1 MVIDAAVMQKWCHF
15 ARVGLAQLKEL
26 SALHEKV
33 RLAEVALLHKK
44 SSPHWRDEVR
54 FQ

>member
-1 MVIDAAVMQKWCHF
+1 MTHQERIESFAAMS
-15 ARVGLAQLKEL
+15 ASLLAQLNEVH
-26 SALHEKV
+26 ALHEKI

-44 SSPHWRDEVR
+44 SPPHWRDEVR

>member
-1 MVIDAAVMQKWCHF
+1 MTLQERIEVFATMSAAL
-15 ARVGLAQLKEL
+15 LAQLKEL

-44 SSPHWRDEVR
+44 SPPHWRDEVR